1 MTTAHIGAKPGDFA
15 ELCLLPGD
23 PLRAK
28 FIAERYLQDSRLIT
42 DVRNMLGYT
51 GWLGDQQV
59 SVMGTGMG
67 MPSCSIYA
75 HELVTTFGVK
85 TLIRVGSCGAVDTQV
100 QLHDIVLAQGASTD
114 SNSNRLCF
122 GGQDFA
128 ALAHFGLLQHAYRLA
143 QQRQLPIHVGNV
155 FSTDLFYHDD
165 HEQLARLQKFAILA
179 VEMEAA
185 ALYRVAAQYGARAL
199 TLLTVSDHLVR
210 AEHLDAQ
217 QRQQGFSTM
226 IELALD
232 LCQYENRTGA

>member
-1 MTTAHIGAKPGDFA
+1 MSTAHIRARCGDFA

-28 FIAERYLQDSRLIT
+28 FIAENYLHDSRLVT

-51 GWLGDQQV
+51 GWLGDKQV

-75 HELVTTFGVK
+75 HELIHSFGVT
-85 TLIRVGSCGAVDTQV
+85 TLIRVGSCGAVNDQV
-100 QLHDIVLAQGASTD
+100 KLFDLVLAQGASTD

-122 GGQDFA
+122 AGQDFA
-128 ALAHFGLLQHAYRLA
+128 ALANFELLQAAYQLA
-143 QQRQLPIHVGNV
+143 RQRHLAIHVGNV

-165 HEQLARLQKFAILA
+165 SDQLSRLQKFGILA

-226 IELALD
+226 IELALE
-232 LCQYENRTGA
+232 LCRDDKQPRA